1 MIKLYN
7 FYVLK
12 GFSYSSMWVHADA
25 CPSKKQLISKYNN
38 RGANITI
45 LTDPGL
51 GSSYYFYYLHI
62 FINGSKTLARKGQR
76 HEIGLKALNHSRLYK
91 NL

>member
-1 MIKLYN
+1 
-7 FYVLK
+7 
-12 GFSYSSMWVHADA
+12 MWVHADA
-25 CPSKKQLISKYNN
+25 CPSRKQLISKYNN

-62 FINGSKTLARKGQR
+62 FINGSKSLARKGQR